1 MPCNS
6 SIPHSASTRNSTVGE
21 VPPNSPEGNPS
32 ERPTAAGHHR
42 RQTALERSA
51 MAITLDRT
59 ELARRNTVLDAAA
72 VELKAQFIGIDSVI
86 DELVDGIRI
95 WYLLPELLT
104 RPVIVNLW
112 GMTGVGKTDLV
123 RRLVKAIGF
132 TDRFLEI
139 ELNTTDSSS
148 YQPSVSA
155 MMETNGLSDGKP
167 AVVLFDEIQ
176 RFNTIDTEGKPMPV
190 SKCSDFWELL
200 SDGRLA
206 RRSRDDVDELIS
218 EYRYYIRFAETQR
231 KQGLENTQ
239 DTDEIGIW
247 EGKSLKRRFSMPES
261 AEEIGKLNRKQLVER
276 LDRIKAAKTVYEPV
290 DHSRTLI
297 IISGNLDEAFTMA
310 SMTSEADI
318 EADIFH
324 SFTEKITVVDIKNA
338 LSRRFRPEQ
347 VARFGNVHLIYRS
360 LKRMHFEQLIERELT
375 RIEQRTKSTTGITCA
390 IDDTLNR
397 VVYANGV
404 FPVQGVRPVFSS
416 IADIIE
422 THLTKVV
429 FDAIINGHKRVRLSH
444 DGVAHEII
452 GELGTGSDK
461 VRLAFPFQGRI
472 QKVRERNVDDV
483 VANVAVHE
491 SGHAVVYGA
500 LFGLAPLQLKAKVA
514 SSYAAGFTFPH
525 QIHETSGAIIDRI
538 KVLLAGGLAEEI
550 VFGRENATIGR
561 SSDRQ
566 EATILATDFVRR
578 YGFDREFQATYHLDG
593 PNDMNRRST
602 DDDIEKLVTRL
613 CAETQELLKEHR
625 AALMSLS
632 MSLRSAGSLDA
643 TQVST
648 VLRAHGID
656 ARVEPEGHLH
666 VAPYGA
672 RLG

>member
-1 MPCNS
+1 
-6 SIPHSASTRNSTVGE
+6 
-21 VPPNSPEGNPS
+21 
-32 ERPTAAGHHR
+32 
-42 RQTALERSA
+42 
-51 MAITLDRT
+51 MAISLDRT
-59 ELARRNTVLDAAA
+59 ELARKNALLDGAAT
-72 VELKAQFIGIDSVI
+72 ELKVQFIGIDSVI
-86 DELVDGIRI
+86 DELIDGIRI
-95 WYLLPELLT
+95 WFLLPDLLT

-123 RRLVKAIGF
+123 RRLVKALNYS
-132 TDRFLEI
+132 DRFLEI
-139 ELNTTDSSS
+139 ELNTTDSST
-148 YQPSVSA
+148 YQPNVSGL
-155 MMETNGLSDGKP
+155 MESNGLSDGKP
-167 AVVLFDEIQ
+167 AIVLFDEIQ
-176 RFNTIDTEGKPMPV
+176 RFNTIDSEGKPMPV
-190 SKCSDFWELL
+190 TKSSDFWELL

-206 RRSRDDVDELIS
+206 KRARDDIDDLIS
-218 EYRYYIRFAETQR
+218 EYRYYVRYAETQR
-231 KQGLENTQ
+231 KLGQENTQ

-247 EGKSLKRRFSMPES
+247 EAKGLKKRFSMPDT
-261 AEEIGKLNRKQLVER
+261 AEEIGKLNRKQLITR
-276 LDRIKAAKTVYEPV
+276 FAQIKDAKTVYEPV

-360 LKRMHFEQLIERELT
+360 LKRMHFEQLIGRELR
-375 RIEQRTKSTTGITCA
+375 RIEKRTKDATGITCTLDSS
-390 IDDTLNR
+390 IDS

-416 IADIIE
+416 IADIVE

-429 FDAIINGHKRVRLSH
+429 FDAIISGAKRVKLTH
-444 DGVAHEII
+444 DPLRHRIV
-452 GELGTGSDK
+452 GTVGPVSK
-461 VRLAFPFQGRI
+461 GAAETVVEYPFEGRI

-525 QIHETSGAIIDRI
+525 QIHETSGAIINRI
-538 KVLLAGGLAEEI
+538 KVLVAGGLAEEI

-593 PNDMNRRST
+593 PNDMNRRQT

-625 AALMSLS
+625 SALMALS
-632 MSLRSAGSLDA
+632 SALRSAGSLD
-643 TQVST
+643 TKQVST
-648 VLRAHGID
+648 VLNAFGID

-666 VAPYGA
+666 VPQYTAHVG
-672 RLG
+672 

>member
-1 MPCNS
+1 
-6 SIPHSASTRNSTVGE
+6 
-21 VPPNSPEGNPS
+21 
-32 ERPTAAGHHR
+32 
-42 RQTALERSA
+42 
-51 MAITLDRT
+51 MAISLDRT
-59 ELARRNTVLDAAA
+59 ELARRNALLATASI
-72 VELKAQFIGIDSVI
+72 ELKAQFIGIDSVI
-86 DELVDGIRI
+86 DELVDGLRI
-95 WYLLPELLT
+95 WFLLPELLT

-132 TDRFLEI
+132 SDRFLEI

-148 YQPSVSA
+148 YQPSVAALMDS
-155 MMETNGLSDGKP
+155 NGLSDGKP

-176 RFNTIDTEGKPMPV
+176 RFNTLDTEGKPMPV
-190 SKCSDFWELL
+190 TKCSDFWELL

-206 RRSRDDVDELIS
+206 KRSRDDIDDLIS
-218 EYRYYIRFAETQR
+218 EYRYYVRYAESQR
-231 KQGLENTQ
+231 KLGLDNTG

-247 EGKSLKRRFSMPES
+247 EGKNLKRRFAMLES

-276 LDRIKAAKTVYEPV
+276 LVKVKDAKTVYEPV

-318 EADIFH
+318 EADIFY
-324 SFTEKITVVDIKNA
+324 SFTEKINVVDIKNA

-360 LKRMHFEQLIERELT
+360 LKRMHFEQLIAREFK
-375 RIEQRTKSTTGITCA
+375 RIEVRTKATTGITCT
-390 IDDTLNR
+390 IDDSMKV

-429 FDAIINGHKRVRLSH
+429 FDAIISGQKKLRLSH
-444 DGVAHEII
+444 DPGRHEIVGDI
-452 GELGTGSDK
+452 GSGANA
-461 VRLAFPFQGRI
+461 VRLTFPFEGRI
-472 QKVRERNVDDV
+472 QKVRERNVEDV

-491 SGHAVVYGA
+491 SGHAVVYAA

-525 QIHETSGAIIDRI
+525 QIHETSGALIDRI
-538 KVLLAGGLAEEI
+538 KVLVAGGLAEEI
-550 VFGRENATIGR
+550 IFGRENATIGR

-593 PNDMNRRST
+593 PNDMNRRVT

-625 AALMSLS
+625 GALISLS
-632 MSLRSAGSLDA
+632 GALRQAGSLDA

-648 VLRAHGID
+648 VLTAHGIK

-666 VAPYGA
+666 VPSYAT

>member
-1 MPCNS
+1 
-6 SIPHSASTRNSTVGE
+6 
-21 VPPNSPEGNPS
+21 
-32 ERPTAAGHHR
+32 
-42 RQTALERSA
+42 
-51 MAITLDRT
+51 MAISIDRD
-59 ELARRNTVLDAAA
+59 ELARRNALLDAASI
-72 VELKAQFIGIDSVI
+72 ELKNQFIGIDSVI
-86 DELVDGIRI
+86 DELIDGLRI
-95 WYLLPELLT
+95 WFLLPDLLT

-132 TDRFLEI
+132 SDRFLEI

-148 YQPSVSA
+148 YQPSVA
-155 MMETNGLSDGKP
+155 ALMDTNGLSDGKP

-176 RFNTIDTEGKPMPV
+176 RFNTLDTEGKPMPV
-190 SKCSDFWELL
+190 TKCSDFWELL

-206 RRSRDDVDELIS
+206 KRSRDDIDDLLS
-218 EYRYYIRFAETQR
+218 EYRYYVRFAEAQR
-231 KQGLENTQ
+231 KIGAENTG
-239 DTDEIGIW
+239 DTDEVGIW
-247 EGKSLKRRFSMPES
+247 EGKNLKRRFALPES

-276 LDRIKAAKTVYEPV
+276 LIKVKDAKTVYEPV
-290 DHSRTLI
+290 DHSKTLI

-360 LKRMHFEQLIERELT
+360 LKRMHFEQLITRELK
-375 RIEQRTKSTTGITCA
+375 RIEARTKTATGITCT
-390 IDDTLNR
+390 IDDSMKA

-429 FDAIINGHKRVRLSH
+429 FDAIISGHKKIRLSH
-444 DGVAHEII
+444 DPVRHEII
-452 GELGTGSDK
+452 GDLGSGASA
-461 VRLAFPFQGRI
+461 VRVAFAFEGRI
-472 QKVRERNVDDV
+472 QKVRERNVEDV

-538 KVLLAGGLAEEI
+538 KVLLAGGIAEEI
-550 VFGRENATIGR
+550 IFGRENATIGR

-593 PNDMNRRST
+593 PNDMNRRVT
-602 DDDIEKLVTRL
+602 DDDIEKLITRL

-625 AALMSLS
+625 AALISLS
-632 MSLRSAGSLDA
+632 GALRQAGSLDA
-643 TQVST
+643 TQVAT
-648 VLRAHGID
+648 VLTAYGI
-656 ARVEPEGHLH
+656 AVRVEAEGHLH
-666 VAPYGA
+666 VPNYAT

>member
-1 MPCNS
+1 
-6 SIPHSASTRNSTVGE
+6 
-21 VPPNSPEGNPS
+21 
-32 ERPTAAGHHR
+32 
-42 RQTALERSA
+42 
-51 MAITLDRT
+51 MAITLDRD
-59 ELARRNTVLDAAA
+59 ELARRNGVLNAAA
-72 VELKAQFIGIDSVI
+72 TELKAQFIGIDGVI

-95 WYLLPELLT
+95 WYLLPDLLT

-132 TDRFLEI
+132 SDRFLEI

-148 YQPSVSA
+148 YQPGVSSL
-155 MMETNGLSDGKP
+155 MDSNGLADAKP

-190 SKCSDFWELL
+190 TKCSDFWELL

-206 RRSRDDVDELIS
+206 KRARDDIDDLIS
-218 EYRYYIRFAETQR
+218 ENRYYIRYAETQR
-231 KQGLENTQ
+231 KAGNENTG

-247 EGKSLKRRFSMPES
+247 EGKNLKRRFGMTES
-261 AEEIGKLNRKQLVER
+261 AEEISRLNRKQLVER
-276 LDRIKAAKTVYEPV
+276 LARIKDAKTVYEPI
-290 DHSRTLI
+290 DHSKTLI
-297 IISGNLDEAFTMA
+297 LISGNLDEAFTMA

-360 LKRMHFEQLIERELT
+360 LKRGHFETLINRELR
-375 RIEQRTKSTTGITCA
+375 RIEKRTKDATGITCSLDA
-390 IDDTLNR
+390 SINA

-416 IADIIE
+416 VADIVE

-429 FDAIINGHKRVRLSH
+429 FEAVISGQKRVSLAH
-444 DGVAHEII
+444 DPAAKKII
-452 GELGTGSDK
+452 GTVGKGADAVVMEF
-461 VRLAFPFQGRI
+461 AFEGRI
-472 QKVRERNVDDV
+472 EKVRERNVDDV

-491 SGHAVVYGA
+491 SGHAIAYGV

-525 QIHETSGAIIDRI
+525 QIHETSGALIDRI
-538 KVLLAGGLAEEI
+538 KVLLAGGIAEEI

-578 YGFDREFQATYHLDG
+578 YAFDREFQATYHLDG
-593 PNDMNRRST
+593 PNDMNRRET
-602 DDDIEKLVTRL
+602 DGDIEKLVTRL

-625 AALMSLS
+625 LALMALS
-632 MSLRSAGSLDA
+632 SSLRNAGSLDSA
-643 TQVST
+643 QVGA
-648 VLRAHGID
+648 VLAGHGVIV
-656 ARVEPEGHLH
+656 RVEPEGHLH
-666 VAPYGA
+666 VPKYGEK
-672 RLG
+672 LS